1 MLRISRLV
9 CRIYIHDAQAS
20 MAFSITPLVSYAEF
34 SAPLP
39 MSQDLW
45 LANTAY
51 RWKDIY
57 LSKAQTS
64 QERIPS
70 LADLLQDTSQLASY
84 GDKVDVQLAGLVILH
99 AIYAL
104 IWEHSQLN
112 RIARNRE
119 GYWSGVIVN
128 SRQQEINHAL
138 QQFRA
143 QFSDYRTTPEV
154 KLSLEVVSMHLCM
167 CLEELQLYAGKED
180 KEEARRAY
188 ISLRQ
193 WANSPA
199 SRRAVSHANQV
210 IRAAKEFEP
219 DTLRDFNAIAVY
231 HASLAFWCYGVVLQ
245 ARKAETPQNQ
255 GCPPLECQA
264 LVFLDDY
271 ETPEQHTYISF
282 GSGRPGIR
290 GLNGPVWLNDT
301 PGIMEAVRDILISNY
316 RNRPPAPL
324 AMNLMQL
331 MDDLGKSVKVGS
343 GQ

>member
-1 MLRISRLV
+1 
-9 CRIYIHDAQAS
+9 
-20 MAFSITPLVSYAEF
+20 MAFSTSPLISYAEF

-57 LSKAQTS
+57 LSKTQPP
-64 QERIPS
+64 QERLPS
-70 LADLLQDTSQLASY
+70 LADLLQDTSQLASFRNE
-84 GDKVDVQLAGLVILH
+84 VDMPLAGLVILH

-112 RIARNRE
+112 RISRNRE
-119 GYWSGVIVN
+119 GYWSGVILD
-128 SRQQEINHAL
+128 SRQQEICHAL

-143 QFSDYRTTPEV
+143 QCPDCRTTPEV
-154 KLSLEVVSMHLCM
+154 KLSLEVVSMHLYM

-188 ISLRQ
+188 YSLRQ

-199 SRRAVSHANQV
+199 SRRAVSHAGQV
-210 IRAAKEFEP
+210 IRAARDFEP

-245 ARKAETPQNQ
+245 AQRVETSQKQP
-255 GCPPLECQA
+255 CPLLECQTH
-264 LVFLDDY
+264 VFLDDN

-282 GSGRPGIR
+282 GNGRPGIR
-290 GLNGPVWLNDT
+290 GFNGTIWLEDT
-301 PGIMEAVRDILISNY
+301 PGIMEAVRDILLSNY
-316 RNRPPAPL
+316 RNGPPAPL

-331 MDDLGKSVKVGS
+331 MDDLGKAAKFSGS
-343 GQ
+343 Q

>member
-1 MLRISRLV
+1 
-9 CRIYIHDAQAS
+9 
-20 MAFSITPLVSYAEF
+20 MAFSTTPLISYAEF

-39 MSQDLW
+39 MCRDLW
-45 LANTAY
+45 LAKTAR
-51 RWKDIY
+51 RWKDIH
-57 LSKAQTS
+57 LSKTQKPH
-64 QERIPS
+64 ERIPS
-70 LADLLQDTSQLASY
+70 LADLLQDTSQLVSY
-84 GDKVDVQLAGLVILH
+84 GNKVDVQLAGLVILH

-112 RIARNRE
+112 RISRNRE
-119 GYWSGVIVN
+119 GYWSGVILD

-138 QQFRA
+138 QQFRT

-154 KLSLEVVSMHLCM
+154 KLCLEVVSMHLYM

-188 ISLRQ
+188 FSLRQ

-199 SRRAVSHANQV
+199 SRRAVFHAGQV
-210 IRAAKEFEP
+210 IRAAREFEP

-245 ARKAETPQNQ
+245 AQGAETSQKQHFSSFESQTP
-255 GCPPLECQA
+255 
-264 LVFLDDY
+264 VFVDDD

-282 GSGRPGIR
+282 GCGHPGIR
-290 GLNGPVWLNDT
+290 GIDGPVQLEDT
-301 PGIMEAVRDILISNY
+301 PKIMETVRNILLSNY
-316 RNRPPAPL
+316 RKVAPAPL

-331 MDDLGKSVKVGS
+331 MDDLGKAAKLSNS
-343 GQ
+343 Q